1 MDSLFVGIDWASQHH
16 DICIM
21 RDDGSVFKEFRIS
34 NDSDGFAHFDD
45 QLKPFLKEQILI
57 CIETNHGLLFDHLLQ
72 FNYRL
77 FPINPGALVDY
88 RKMDNLAKN
97 KNDKLDARLLADYIR
112 KDRHRLREH
121 KMNSESTQIIKLL
134 TEDRQRLLK
143 EKIRMELQLIDTLK
157 LYFPAALKLFCDI
170 TNQISLAFLSQYP
183 TPEKAKKLTLKRFQS
198 FLKKHKYTKPGR
210 AEEIFSILQQDYPFV
225 PEIFVQAKERF
236 IKAIIPQILV
246 IVQQLDDYDR
256 EIKKHYDLHPDK
268 DIFHTLPGVGKDI
281 GPRLLSCFGDRRDR
295 FTHFN
300 DIQCLAGTAPV
311 TRKSGRSCHVFFRF
325 ACNKTFRNVVNQ
337 MAFTSLQRSL
347 WAKNYYDQLRK
358 KGNSHHSALRSLAN
372 KWIKIIHQLW
382 VTRTTYDENYH
393 LAQITMRAFAKKAAI

>member
-1 MDSLFVGIDWASQHH
+1 MDSLFVGIDWANQHH

-21 RDDGSVFKEFRIS
+21 HNDGSVFKEFRIS
-34 NDSDGFAHFDD
+34 NDSDGFTHFDA

-57 CIETNHGLLFDHLLQ
+57 CIETNHGLLFEHLIQ
-72 FNYRL
+72 FNFRL

-88 RKMDNLAKN
+88 RKTDNLAKN

-121 KMNSESTQIIKLL
+121 MMNSESTQIIKLL
-134 TEDRQRLLK
+134 TEDRKRLLK
-143 EKIRMELQLIDTLK
+143 EKVRMELQLIDTLK
-157 LYFPAALKLFCDI
+157 LYFPAALKLFSDI
-170 TNQISLAFLSQYP
+170 TNKISLAFLSQYP
-183 TPEKAKKLTLKRFQS
+183 TPEKTKKLTLKRFQS
-198 FLKKHKYTKPGR
+198 FLKKNKYTKPGR
-210 AEEIFSILQQDYPFV
+210 AEEIFSILQKDYPNA

-236 IKAIIPQILV
+236 VKAIIPQILV
-246 IVQQLDDYDR
+246 IVQQLDDYDH
-256 EIKKHYDLHPDK
+256 EIKKYYDLHPDK
-268 DIFHTLPGVGKDI
+268 NIFHSLPGVGKDI

-311 TRKSGRSCHVFFRF
+311 TRKSGHSCHVFFRF
-325 ACNKTFRNVVNQ
+325 SCNKIFRDVVDQ

-347 WAKNYYDQLRK
+347 WAKNHYDKLRN

-382 VTRTTYDENYH
+382 ITRTTYDENYH
-393 LAQITMRAFAKKAAI
+393 LAQITKRALAKKIAV